1 MTKKVIK
8 AIAFILGLCL
18 ILAAAQHVFV
28 YDDFRIYQ
36 SVGGFYAEEK
46 NKLDAVYVGASNV
59 YAFFQPAVAWNEHG
73 IAVYTLSTPSMLI
86 PAVKNYLIEARKT
99 QPDALYIINLNNC
112 RNARTVNEAR
122 LHYVSDYMKFS
133 LNKVDMIEKMVDYT
147 EFSDTEKLEFY
158 FPFIRY
164 HSNWEELTAEH
175 FTRKLNG
182 MKGSSYYSLF
192 IKTREDITK
201 ACTESDKRRAIP
213 ENVEAELDDL
223 LDYCEKEQVNVL
235 FAIVPQG
242 LENVKHGEILN
253 SVADKVTERG
263 FTLLNLL
270 HSFDELSLDK
280 TKDFYDHEHTNV
292 HGSIKFTHYLSKYL
306 IENYGFEDKRG
317 IEEYADWDQGAKDYY
332 DMIGVYTYPFEHRD
346 ELRDLSMRMPQE
358 LTAKQKKQSVSV
370 AWEAVEGATGYYV
383 YRRDR
388 DAQKVWGVWNELA
401 YVDGTQYTDATVEK
415 GLRYTY
421 VAVPVKEVD
430 DRVLYGDVDYA
441 GVSITVK

>member
-36 SVGGFYAEEK
+36 SVGGFYAEEV
-46 NKLDAVYVGASNV
+46 NKLDAVYIGASNV

-73 IAVYTLSTPSMLI
+73 IAVYTLSIPSMLI

-112 RNARTVNEAR
+112 RDFNVSAAQM
-122 LHYVSDYMKFS
+122 HYVSDYMKFS
-133 LNKVDMIEKMVDYT
+133 TNKVDMIEKMVDYT
-147 EFSDTEKLEFY
+147 EFSDIEKLEFY

-164 HSNWEELTAEH
+164 HSNWEELTDEH
-175 FTRKLNG
+175 YSRQLNG
-182 MKGSSYYSLF
+182 LKGSSYYSSF
-192 IKTREDITK
+192 IKKRVNMISYCK
-201 ACTESDKRRAIP
+201 ESDKRADIP
-213 ENVEAELDDL
+213 EKVDKELEDL
-223 LDYCEKEQVNVL
+223 FEYCEKENVNVL
-235 FAIVPQG
+235 FALVPQG
-242 LENVKHGEILN
+242 MGNVQRVEILN
-253 SVADKVTERG
+253 SVADKVIERG
-263 FTLLNLL
+263 FPVLNLL
-270 HSFDELSLDK
+270 HSFDELNLDR
-280 TKDFYDHEHTNV
+280 TKDYYDRQHTNI
-292 HGSIKFTHYLSKYL
+292 HGSIKYTNYLSKYL

-317 IEEYADWDQGAKDYY
+317 NEEYADWDQAAKDYY
-332 DMIGVYTYPFEHRD
+332 KIIGVYTYGFEHQD
-346 ELRDLSMRMPQE
+346 KLRDLSMKMPE
-358 LTAKQKKQSVSV
+358 NLKLKQNKENVSV
-370 AWEAVEGATGYYV
+370 TWDAVDGATGYYV

-401 YVDGTQYTDATVEK
+401 YADGTQYTDDTVEK

-421 VAVPVKEVD
+421 VVVPVKEMD
-430 DRVLYGDVDYA
+430 DQMLYGDVDYA